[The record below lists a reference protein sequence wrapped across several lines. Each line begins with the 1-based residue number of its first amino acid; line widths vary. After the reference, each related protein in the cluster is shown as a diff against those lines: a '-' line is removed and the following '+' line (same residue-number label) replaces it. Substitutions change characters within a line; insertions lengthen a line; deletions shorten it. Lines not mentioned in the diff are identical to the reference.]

1 MISVKEF
8 SEKKFLITLKPNSSL
23 EGANRYFF
31 IGSLSFLCFF
41 IAILFFL
48 FGAPLILPFAGL
60 EILILFFAFYFS
72 FKWSS
77 QREEI
82 YISEELVRIKKQ
94 KIRFR
99 EWKEYRIFVKF
110 KVTNKSNEDFDL
122 SFTSRGRNIVV
133 GEFLNLEDKIS
144 LKNKIKNIIFELNSK
159 ASTSI

>member
-23 EGANRYFF
+23 EGAN
-31 IGSLSFLCFF
+31 S
-41 IAILFFL
+41 
-48 FGAPLILPFAGL
+48 
-60 EILILFFAFYFS
+60 
-72 FKWSS
+72 
-77 QREEI
+77 
-82 YISEELVRIKKQ
+82 
-94 KIRFR
+94 FR

-122 SFTSRGRNIVV
+122 SFTSRGRNIVI

-159 ASTSI
+159 AGTSI